1 MDPVSELRLPLER
14 DVFLRRLLRELSGS
28 LQEVVGLKDASGY
41 ISVVGAAMGE
51 HLDDAYRNALAVEKL
66 DRKQVSEVL
75 VDLKKRIQGQFYI
88 VEETEDKIILGNGA
102 CPFGDMVFGRPSL
115 CMMTSNVFGY
125 ITAQNLGY
133 AAVELKETIAEGH
146 PGCTVIVHLRPTET
160 TRATREYFRRD
171 ELPGV

>member
-88 VEETEDKIILGNGA
+88 VAD
-102 CPFGDMVFGRPSL
+102 S
-115 CMMTSNVFGY
+115 
-125 ITAQNLGY
+125 
-133 AAVELKETIAEGH
+133 
-146 PGCTVIVHLRPTET
+146 
-160 TRATREYFRRD
+160 TRQCI
-171 ELPGV
+171 GI

>member
-1 MDPVSELRLPLER
+1 MNAIPQLPLPLER
-14 DVFLRRLLRELSGS
+14 DVFLRRLLRELAGS
-28 LQEVVGLKDASGY
+28 LQDVVGLKDASGY

-75 VDLKKRIQGQFYI
+75 VDLKRRIKGEFYI
-88 VEETEDKIILGNGA
+88 VEETEDKITLGNRA
-102 CPFGDMVFGRPSL
+102 CPFGEMVLDRPSL
-115 CMMTSNVFGY
+115 CMMTSNVFGH

-146 PGCTVIVHLRPTET
+146 SGCTVVVHLRPTDET
-160 TRATREYFRRD
+160 TRAAREYFKRD
-171 ELPGV
+171 E